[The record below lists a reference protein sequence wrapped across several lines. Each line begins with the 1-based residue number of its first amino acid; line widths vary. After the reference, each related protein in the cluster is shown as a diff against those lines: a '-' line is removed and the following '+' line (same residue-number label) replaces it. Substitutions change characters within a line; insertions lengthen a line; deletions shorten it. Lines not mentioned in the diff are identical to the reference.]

1 MTPLFHYT
9 PRSENIILACH
20 IAGVYDVNRNTTLE
34 ADSYALVQAWA
45 ESIQLLNLHGVIF
58 HNSFSE
64 ETCRKFSNENI
75 TFIEVEYNP
84 AFNPNVFRYFIY
96 RNFLLNF
103 KSSLHSVFVTDVS
116 DVVVVQN
123 PFETFLF
130 QENRDK
136 LFCGD
141 EPKVLNNDW
150 MNDHSTHLRNQ
161 IADYAEYEKKFAEST
176 LLNCGIIGGSRDVM
190 NEFLKE
196 LCFVHEH
203 FNQENKTA
211 FTGDMGAFNYIART
225 QFNERLIHGAP
236 VNSIFKG
243 YEGTRM
249 DCWFR
254 HK

>member
-1 MTPLFHYT
+1 MTTLFNYT
-9 PRSENIILACH
+9 PRSEKIILACH
-20 IAGVYDVNRNTTLE
+20 IAGVYDVNRSTTLE
-34 ADSYALVQAWA
+34 HDHYALAQAWA

-64 ETCRKFSNENI
+64 ETCQKFSNENI

-84 AFNPNVFRYFIY
+84 AFNPNVFRYFVY
-96 RNFLLNF
+96 RDFLLNLSSTI
-103 KSSLHSVFVTDVS
+103 KSIFVTDVS

-130 QENRDK
+130 QENRDT

-141 EPKVLNNDW
+141 EPKTLDNEW
-150 MNDHSTHLRNQ
+150 MNDHSAHLRNQ
-161 IADYAEYEKKFAEST
+161 ITGFAEYEQTFAQAT
-176 LLNCGIIGGSRDVM
+176 LLNCGIIGGSTTVM
-190 NEFLKE
+190 LHFLE
-196 LCFVHEH
+196 SLCSVHEQ
-203 FNQENKTA
+203 FNQANKTA
-211 FTGDMGAFNYIART
+211 FTGDMGAFNFIART
-225 QFNERLIHGAP
+225 QFNDRLIHGAP